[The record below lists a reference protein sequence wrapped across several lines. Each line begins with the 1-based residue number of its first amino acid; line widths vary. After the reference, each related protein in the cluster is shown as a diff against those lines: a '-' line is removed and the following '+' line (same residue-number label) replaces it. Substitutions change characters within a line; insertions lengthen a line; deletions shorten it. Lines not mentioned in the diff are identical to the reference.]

1 MASNTCA
8 ECGSPAKF
16 RCAQCCIMYYCSQKC
31 QKTNWKQH
39 KPGCISIIDIWKCMD
54 RSVNPLIKYFG
65 LDVMCKLSRRIA
77 DIGRDGPIISIGSGQ
92 GIIEGFMSYMT
103 GVDIICID
111 PNPSS
116 YQKIPEQDLTH
127 SRAASVVGIMRKLPL
142 FRNIKHYIDSG
153 EELQNITL
161 IINWPSPGQIVPWD
175 INAIKV
181 LKPKNIVVL
190 FDMFG
195 VAGSY
200 ELTTWL
206 STFDEIY
213 TPIEREI
220 HKSLNISNT
229 SKHSDDTYYV
239 NEFIKGHTCDYIDNN
254 VKIPD
259 NFINLS
265 RTEKHKLSVRM
276 KLSSYTYAIAIL
288 SKTRRTP
295 TIQADPSKFTKTQI
309 SDNNLKE
316 LTKMKMMYDKT

>member
-1 MASNTCA
+1 MC
-8 ECGSPAKF
+8 
-16 RCAQCCIMYYCSQKC
+16 YCSREC
-31 QKTNWKQH
+31 QKTHWAKH
-39 KPGCISIIDIWKCMD
+39 KTGCIPIIDIWKCMD

-65 LDVMCKLSRRIA
+65 LDIMCKLSRRIA
-77 DIGRDGPIISIGSGQ
+77 DIGRDDPIISIGSGQ
-92 GIIEGFMSYMT
+92 GIIEGFMHYMT
-103 GVDIICID
+103 GVNIICID

-127 SRAASVVGIMRKLPL
+127 SRVASVVGRMRTLPL
-142 FRNIKHYIDSG
+142 FRNIKHYIDSS

-161 IINWPSPGQIVPWD
+161 MINWPSPGQIVPWD
-175 INAIKV
+175 INAIKL

-220 HKSLNISNT
+220 HKSLNMSNCDEFVD
-229 SKHSDDTYYV
+229 SYYM
-239 NEFIKGHTCDYIDNN
+239 NEFIKGHTCDFIDDN
-254 VKIPD
+254 VEIPN

-265 RTEKHKLSVRM
+265 RTEKHKLSMRM

-316 LTKMKMMYDKT
+316 LIKMKMMYDKT

>member
-1 MASNTCA
+1 
-8 ECGSPAKF
+8 
-16 RCAQCCIMYYCSQKC
+16 MYYCSQKC

-39 KPGCISIIDIWKCMD
+39 KTGCIPIIDIWECMNKAM
-54 RSVNPLIKYFG
+54 NPLIKYFG
-65 LDVMCKLSRRIA
+65 LDVMCKLSCRIA

-127 SRAASVVGIMRKLPL
+127 SRATSVVGRMRKLPL

-175 INAIKV
+175 INAIKS

-220 HKSLNISNT
+220 HKSLNMSNT
-229 SKHSDDTYYV
+229 SKHSDDTYYM
-239 NEFIKGHTCDYIDNN
+239 NDFIKGHTCDFIDDN
-254 VKIPD
+254 VEIPN

-265 RTEKHKLSVRM
+265 PLTKHKLSVRM

-309 SDNNLKE
+309 SANNLKE